1 MKKKISVLIDK
12 KIKAFNKTL
21 KVPSD
26 KSISLRAILLASQ
39 CVGISKIKNLLESED
54 VLNCIKA
61 LKVLGVKIV
70 KKSDYYL
77 IYGNGLNSFKTK
89 KKITKIFVGNS
100 GTTARLLSGLL
111 ATHPSKFYLYG
122 DKSMNK
128 RDMSRIMEPLEKIG
142 CFFYPPKK
150 TTLPLVLEGTSMPL
164 AQKHTESRGSAQI
177 KSSILF
183 SAIST
188 FGTTTIDEKKISRNH
203 TELFLK
209 KINADIK
216 IKKLKK
222 GNLIS
227 LKGQKN
233 LHAFDYMVSADPSS
247 ASFLIALTLLTPNS
261 KLTIHNV
268 LCNPNRIGFIKV
280 LKEKMGA
287 NIKIKNL
294 KKISE
299 EQVGSIIVKSSKL
312 KSLNCPKDLIPS
324 LIDELPILFVVAS
337 LTKGVSKFTAINEA
351 TKKES
356 NRIEE
361 MRKIF
366 SKLGIFCK
374 STKDAMIINNKNNV
388 KIKNKSVIVRTE
400 GDHRICMA
408 STILALATGAKITIK
423 NFETVNTSFP
433 NFISLIK
440 SIGGKIEIQKK

>member
-1 MKKKISVLIDK
+1 MRKKNSVLIKKKITR
-12 KIKAFNKTL
+12 FRKTIL
-21 KVPSD
+21 VESD
-26 KSISLRAILLASQ
+26 KSISHRALLIASQ
-39 CVGISKIKNLLESED
+39 CIGPSSLNGILESED
-54 VLNCIKA
+54 VKNTVIC
-61 LKVLGVKIV
+61 LKKLGVKIL
-70 KKSDYYL
+70 KKNKKY
-77 IYGNGLNSFKTK
+77 IVYGNGLESFKK
-89 KKITKIFVGNS
+89 PHKNLLYAGNS
-100 GTTARLLSGLL
+100 GTLARMLIGLL
-111 ATHPSKFYLYG
+111 ATHPNLKVKIFG
-122 DKSMNK
+122 DNSLNK
-128 RDMSRIMEPLEKIG
+128 RDMNRIIKPLSKIG
-142 CFFYPPKK
+142 CSFYPKNK
-150 TTLPLVLEGTSMPL
+150 RTLPLTIEGTSLPL
-164 AQKHTESRGSAQI
+164 AQKHFETIGSAQV
-177 KSSILF
+177 KTAILL
-183 SAIST
+183 AALNTPGIT
-188 FGTTTIDEKKISRNH
+188 QVKENKISRNH
-203 TELFLK
+203 TENLLTTIK
-209 KINADIK
+209 TDIK
-216 IKKLKK
+216 ITKLKK

-374 STKDAMIINNKNNV
+374 STKDAMIINNKNNI